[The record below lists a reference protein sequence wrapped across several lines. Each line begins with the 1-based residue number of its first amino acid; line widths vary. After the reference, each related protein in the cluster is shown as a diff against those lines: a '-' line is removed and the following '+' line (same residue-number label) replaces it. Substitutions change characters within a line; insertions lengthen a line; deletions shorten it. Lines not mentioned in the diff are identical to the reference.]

1 MSLGKRRARSVHR
14 SGLTMR
20 INNPRFVEAAWT
32 RNCDGINLD
41 FEDSVPQAQK
51 PYCRTLARDAIAT
64 VTKGGAEVTIRINQ
78 GYIEADVVAAVW
90 PGLSGLNMGHTRTPE
105 EVRLMDVWIT
115 RMERLRGIR
124 PGTIH
129 LGVACDNTVATARSA
144 EIAQASPRIRSFGGG
159 GGYDYSLDMGVEM
172 FVGFD
177 QFFYP
182 RSEGSL
188 IARALGLRPG
198 ISAPLPDTTGSVSD
212 GERAYQQAVANRKL
226 GGRQGHGLHPNVVE
240 PMNRGLTPSP
250 EEVEEAQ
257 RLLAFFRQLD
267 EQEESEGV
275 LDGKVVDRYEA
286 ARAQELIEWAAA
298 CVEKDAHKARMRE
311 QTLAREGAP
320 TS

>member
-1 MSLGKRRARSVHR
+1 MSLGKQRARSVHR

-51 PYCRTLARDAIAT
+51 PHSRTLARDAIAT
-64 VTKGGAEVTIRINQ
+64 VSKGGAEVTIRINE
-78 GYIEADVVAAVW
+78 GYIEADAVAAVW
-90 PGLSGLNMGHTRTPE
+90 PGLRGLNMGHTRSPE
-105 EVRLMDVWIT
+105 EVRLMDAWIT
-115 RMERLRGIR
+115 KMERIRGIR
-124 PGTIH
+124 PGTVH
-129 LGVACDNTVATARSA
+129 LGVACDNTVATARSY

-159 GGYDYSLDMGVEM
+159 GGYDYSLDLGVEM

-188 IARALGLRPG
+188 IARALGLRPSV
-198 ISAPLPDTTGSVSD
+198 SAPLPDTTGSVSD
-212 GERAYQQAVANRKL
+212 GERAYRQAVANRKL
-226 GGRQGHGLHPNVVE
+226 GGRQGGGLHPNVVE

-250 EEVEEAQ
+250 EEVAEAQ
-257 RLLAFFRQLD
+257 RILAFFGQLD
-267 EQEESEGV
+267 EQGETEGL
-275 LDGKVVDRYEA
+275 LDGKVIDHYEA
-286 ARAQELIEWAAA
+286 ARAQELIDWAVA
-298 CVEKDAHKARMRE
+298 CAEKDASKTRMRE
-311 QTLAREGAP
+311 HTLAREGAS